1 MGPRFFLFSLL
12 IILLFLPA
20 GALGRDLSYRFPT
33 DQVTAAYLYNFA
45 LFSHWPKSAL
55 DQREFFVIATLDKDF
70 ADIAAATLT
79 GRYVA
84 DRPVKVQLLHN
95 LDEGDAAPHIVFF
108 GEGESPSPP
117 LLTRISRLPILT
129 VGRAPDF
136 TAAGG
141 MIRLFTVERRLHFVI
156 NLVAAKKAGITI
168 SSEVLRLADEVE
180 GKVPVRGIE

>member
-1 MGPRFFLFSLL
+1 MGPRFFLSFLL

-79 GRYVA
+79 GRYVG
-84 DRPVKVQLLHN
+84 DRPVKVQLIHN
-95 LDEGDAAPHIVFF
+95 LDEGAAAHILFF
-108 GEGESPSPP
+108 GEDEHLSPP

-129 VGRAPDF
+129 VGRAPGF

-156 NLVAAKKAGITI
+156 NLAATKKAGITI

-180 GKVPVRGIE
+180 GNVPVRGIE